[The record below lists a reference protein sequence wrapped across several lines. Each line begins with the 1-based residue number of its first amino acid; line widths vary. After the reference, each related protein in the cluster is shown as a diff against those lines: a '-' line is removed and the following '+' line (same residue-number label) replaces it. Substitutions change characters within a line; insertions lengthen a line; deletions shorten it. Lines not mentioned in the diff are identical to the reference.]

1 MDGYKEAAKI
11 DRLIE
16 QLLEDNS
23 ITPDNALDWLRFTR
37 TIKTGLDI
45 LEETAKFA
53 LDAQTEE
60 IAAEKN
66 AT

>member
-1 MDGYKEAAKI
+1 MNGYNEAAKI
-11 DRLIE
+11 DELIE
-16 QLLEDNS
+16 QLFEDNS
-23 ITPDNALDWLRFTR
+23 ITSDNALDWLRFIR

-45 LEETAKFA
+45 LEETAKSII
-53 LDAQTEE
+53 DTQTKE